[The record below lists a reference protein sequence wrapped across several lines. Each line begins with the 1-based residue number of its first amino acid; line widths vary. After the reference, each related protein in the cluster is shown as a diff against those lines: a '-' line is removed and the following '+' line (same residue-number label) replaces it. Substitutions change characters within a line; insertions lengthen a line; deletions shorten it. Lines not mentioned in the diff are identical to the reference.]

1 MRLEGKVV
9 AVTGAAGSLGS
20 ALAAAFAKEGAAAV
34 LVADL
39 DLAKLAV
46 VADAVAEAGSR
57 ALACA
62 CDVTDGRAVDKLVA
76 AAVDG
81 YGRLD
86 VMVNNAGVLNPS
98 GRIHNLTD
106 ADWRRVIDVNL
117 MGTVHGIRSAV
128 QVMRAQDAGGSIV
141 NTASIAGISAW
152 THAAPYGA
160 TKAAVIQLTKI
171 AALEYA
177 QERIR
182 VNCVCPGT
190 FPSNIH
196 TGLSEETLRSIGD
209 RHPLGLGAAS
219 DIVGAFVYLAS
230 DEARWT
236 SGSALTVDGG
246 YSAP

>member
-1 MRLEGKVV
+1 MRLEGKIVS
-9 AVTGAAGSLGS
+9 VTGAAGSLGS
-20 ALAAAFAKEGAAAV
+20 TLAAAFAREGAAAV
-34 LVADL
+34 LVA
-39 DLAKLAV
+39 
-46 VADAVAEAGSR
+46 
-57 ALACA
+57 
-62 CDVTDGRAVDKLVA
+62 
-76 AAVDG
+76 AAVDV

-86 VMVNNAGVLNPS
+86 VMVNNAGVLNPN

-128 QVMRAQDAGGSIV
+128 QVMRRQEAGGSIV

-152 THAAPYGA
+152 SHAAPYGA
-160 TKAAVIQLTKI
+160 TKAAIIQLTKI

-177 QERIR
+177 RERIR

-190 FPSNIH
+190 FLSNIH
-196 TGLSEETLRSIGD
+196 TGLPEEALKSIGD

-219 DIVGAFVYLAS
+219 DLVGAFVYLAS

-236 SGSALTVDGG
+236 TGSALVVDGG
-246 YSAP
+246 YSA